1 MFYSYSLGVVEPE
14 SFDLPNTHSERLSK
28 LASWGLPLCP
38 DISTAEGGTGCLEY
52 YNLILSKRDALPY
65 DIDGVVFKVD
75 EISIQQ
81 TLGFVARAPRWAIA
95 QKFPAQEE
103 VTTLLDVEFQ
113 VGRTGAMGVTM
124 DKIVSNRFVQI
135 LKLHYL
141 INVFTKGL
149 NDTLTSFFQTD
160 IYQPSLGYNN
170 TTLVVRLN
178 GGL

>member
-1 MFYSYSLGVVEPE
+1 
-14 SFDLPNTHSERLSK
+14 
-28 LASWGLPLCP
+28 
-38 DISTAEGGTGCLEY
+38 
-52 YNLILSKRDALPY
+52 
-65 DIDGVVFKVD
+65 
-75 EISIQQ
+75 
-81 TLGFVARAPRWAIA
+81 
-95 QKFPAQEE
+95 
-103 VTTLLDVEFQ
+103 